1 MRTKHVLMA
10 MALPALFAACTSD
23 EFVEQPAQGNLDG
36 RAVLGNLQVNVAEDA
51 ATRFAW
57 DVAGWTFQ
65 DGDQFGAAVTDPTKL
80 GTVENDQML
89 GNYIFSKNGNGYT
102 TTSQMVEGTYLFY
115 SYNQPESFVNKNTR
129 DLIAFDLTTQTA
141 DLNDPKKAVSD
152 NQLFISPLYFI
163 EAENTTAENTIDL
176 PLRFIPYYS
185 TAAFRIKNSTGA
197 DFSISQIVLN
207 GSFVAKGEINPEA
220 IKDAKLYYSVPEGGD
235 AYELTALNPDGKLTE
250 AKVEEAYKAAYGS
263 NTANFVV
270 NGETTNSLVL
280 DCNDYELANGKEIV
294 AYMQVPVGKQ
304 TNMSASIIVKV
315 GNESKEIRVENAAR
329 GSASEGWVI
338 ASNGIATAEFTRTAT
353 KAVFGVDGQ
362 ALKVLDVKKENLR
375 EAGGF
380 YVRDNAELL
389 EVLAEQRGDIKI
401 YNVDEVKLNDELIEY
416 MNSYYAGNVTF
427 ANPISIEVEDAEG
440 LSVDSKV
447 TFMGDVTVESGIVT
461 LGADVIVSNDVIN
474 ATTGAHTTTVAG
486 NVDINVKSGKLV
498 LAGVDV
504 QDAKLTV
511 EDGELEVA
519 GIVNGKAAGIA
530 VEKGTLNFTSSQKL
544 GDRFITSLTFN
555 NEKEN
560 ALKVTTP
567 ATAATGTTLEIYT
580 KVVLNEKTSVEVSAK
595 STITTANANA
605 LDINGKVV
613 NNGTLKVSGTG
624 SYELKSTG
632 AISNNGV
639 ITGITNNG
647 VITMENKWDSKL
659 TLGSVAGSGYVN
671 NTVGAVLA
679 ATGNKVYSYNTG
691 SISSISSDNVDV
703 IVLHNAAVADD
714 TELILAD
721 ANTATILLLGNNT
734 FGTNKGMTITAK
746 GATMQ
751 IGLKASGDTNEAF
764 ARKVANIATTTTTTA
779 YSANMVTTFNKCT
792 VQVANLN
799 SYGGSNRND
808 GTIEYKT
815 SMDENSGQGGTW
827 TTVQPT
833 KNGSM

>member
-23 EFVEQPAQGNLDG
+23 EFMDQPAQGNLDG

-80 GTVENDQML
+80 GTVENGQML

-129 DLIAFDLTTQTA
+129 DLIKFDLTTQTA
-141 DLNDPKKAVSD
+141 DLNDPEKAVSD

-163 EAENTTAENTIDL
+163 EAENTTAENTIAL

-197 DFSISQIVLN
+197 AFSISQIVLN
-207 GSFVAKGEINPEA
+207 GSFVAKGEINPKA

-315 GNESKEIRVENAAR
+315 GNESKEIRVENAKR
-329 GSASEGWVI
+329 GDDAEGYVI

-519 GIVNGKAAGIA
+519 GIVDDKAAGIA

-544 GDRFITSLTFN
+544 GTGFITSLTFN

-567 ATAATGTTLEIYT
+567 ATAAAGTTLEIYT

-613 NNGTLKVSGTG
+613 NNGTLNVSGTG

-659 TLGSVAGSGYVN
+659 TLGSVTGFGYVN
-671 NTVGAVLA
+671 NTVGAVLTA
-679 ATGNKVYSYNTG
+679 AGNKVYSYNTG

-721 ANTATILLLGNNT
+721 GNTATILLLGNNT

-751 IGLKASGDTNEAF
+751 IGLKADGDANEAF
-764 ARKVANIATTTTTTA
+764 ARKVANIATTTTATA
-779 YSANMVTTFNKCT
+779 YSASMVTTFNKCT

-827 TTVQPT
+827 TTVKPT
-833 KNGSM
+833 QNGSM

>member
-1 MRTKHVLMA
+1 MA

-23 EFVEQPAQGNLDG
+23 EFMEQPAQGNLDG

-65 DGDQFGAAVTDPTKL
+65 DGDQFGAAVTDPSKL
-80 GTVENDQML
+80 GAVENSQML

-129 DLIAFDLTTQTA
+129 DLIKFDLTTQTA
-141 DLNDPKKAVSD
+141 DLNDPEKAVSD

-163 EAENTTAENTIDL
+163 EAENTTAENTIAL

-197 DFSISQIVLN
+197 AFSISQIVLN
-207 GSFVAKGEINPEA
+207 GSFVAKGEIDPKA

-315 GNESKEIRVENAAR
+315 GNESKEIRVENAVR
-329 GSASEGWVI
+329 GTASEGFVI

-353 KAVFGVDGQ
+353 KAVFGVDGKE
-362 ALKVLDVKKENLR
+362 LKVLDVKKENLR

-461 LGADVIVSNDVIN
+461 LGADVIVSNDVID
-474 ATTGAHTTTVAG
+474 ATTGTHSTVAG

-504 QDAKLTV
+504 QDAALKV
-511 EDGELEVA
+511 EGGELEVA
-519 GIVNGKAAGIA
+519 SIVDGKAAGIA

-647 VITMENKWDSKL
+647 IITMVSKWDSQL
-659 TLGSVAGSGYVN
+659 TLGSTTGAGYVN
-671 NTVGAVLA
+671 NTVGANLN
-679 ATGNKVYSYNTG
+679 ATGNTVYSYNTG
-691 SISSISSDNVDV
+691 SISSISSDNVSV
-703 IVLHNAAVADD
+703 IVLHNATVADA
-714 TELILAD
+714 TELKLD
-721 ANTATILLLGNNT
+721 KTNNATILLLGNNT
-734 FGTNKGMTITAK
+734 FGTSKGMTIEAI

-751 IGLKASGDTNEAF
+751 IGLKASGDTYETF
-764 ARKVANIATTTTTTA
+764 ARKIAGIAATKTAEA
-779 YSANMVTTFNKCT
+779 YSADMVTTFNKCT
-792 VQVANLN
+792 VQVNILN

-808 GTIEYKT
+808 GTIEYKS

-827 TTVQPT
+827 TTVQP
-833 KNGSM
+833 NHNASLGS

>member
-23 EFVEQPAQGNLDG
+23 EFMEQPAQGNLDG

-65 DGDQFGAAVTDPTKL
+65 DGDQFGAAVTDPTEL
-80 GTVENDQML
+80 GTVENGQML

-129 DLIAFDLTTQTA
+129 DLIKFDLTTQTA
-141 DLNDPKKAVSD
+141 DLNDPEKAVSD

-163 EAENTTAENTIDL
+163 EAENTTAENTIAL

-197 DFSISQIVLN
+197 AFSISQIVLN
-207 GSFVAKGEINPEA
+207 GSFVAKGEINPKA

-329 GSASEGWVI
+329 GNATEGYVI

-504 QDAKLTV
+504 QDAALKV
-511 EDGELEVA
+511 EGGELEVA
-519 GIVNGKAAGIA
+519 GIVDGKAAGIA

-544 GDRFITSLTFN
+544 GTNFIESVTFN
-555 NEKEN
+555 EEEEN
-560 ALKVTTP
+560 TLKVTAP
-567 ATAATGTTLEIYT
+567 AAALTGITLDVYTAVI
-580 KVVLNEKTSVEVSAK
+580 LNEETSVEISAK
-595 STITTANANA
+595 STVKVYNDNA
-605 LDINGKVV
+605 LKINGKVV
-613 NNGTLKVSGTG
+613 NNGTLDSDSKK
-624 SYELKSTG
+624 YELTESG
-632 AISNNGV
+632 SISNNGV

-671 NTVGAVLA
+671 NTVGAVLN

-764 ARKVANIATTTTTTA
+764 ARKVANIATTTTATA
-779 YSANMVTTFNKCT
+779 YSASMVTTFNKCT

-815 SMDENSGQGGTW
+815 SMDNNSGQGGTW

-833 KNGSM
+833 QNGSM